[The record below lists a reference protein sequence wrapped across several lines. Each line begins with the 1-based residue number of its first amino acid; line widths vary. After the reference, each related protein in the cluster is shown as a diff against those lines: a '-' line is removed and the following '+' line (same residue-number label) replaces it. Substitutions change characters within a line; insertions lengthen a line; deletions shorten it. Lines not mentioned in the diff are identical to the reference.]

1 MRAHPARGLAAHA
14 DATLPLITGMETP
27 LEIGYVLQN
36 GVPDFTKV
44 SGPLLH
50 IRAVVQGLRKAGHHV
65 RTVAARDHG
74 VMWTDDLES
83 WTNAPYGFSRM
94 PPFRLV
100 ERPLR
105 RLQYELGLP
114 YLNLFESIRYADA
127 CSQALRGRTII
138 YERHGYLGYGGVL
151 TARRRGVPLVIELN
165 GNIVREIDAIGIA
178 MSDTQRRIGR
188 WITRRT
194 LLAADHVVVVSDA
207 LNRELVERLR
217 IPPNRITTV
226 VNGVD
231 VELFSH
237 ARDTLEVRRRYEL
250 GRGPLVTFVGS
261 FQPWHGVDALVG
273 AFGAVHR
280 RYPEARLLL
289 VGDGEG
295 RENVVAQLRTTTYAD
310 RVVLTGRMLPA
321 QVADIVLASD
331 AVVAP
336 YAYRHDDIVG
346 TPLKLMEYMAAGK
359 AIVATTAHIHEIVEH
374 GRTGL
379 RVEPA
384 SADALAAGILTVLDD
399 AHLRARLGNAA
410 RAHVQQFSWDAV
422 VQKLLAVFAAVTSR

>member
-1 MRAHPARGLAAHA
+1 MGTAF
-14 DATLPLITGMETP
+14 
-27 LEIGYVLQN
+27 EIGYVLQN

-50 IRAVVQGLRKAGHHV
+50 VRAVVQGLRKAGHPV
-65 RTVAARDHG
+65 RTVASQDRG

-83 WTNAPYGFSRM
+83 WTNVAYGFSRRS
-94 PPFRLV
+94 PFRLI

-114 YLNLFESIRYADA
+114 YFNLFDSIRYADA

-151 TARRRGVPLVIELN
+151 TARHLGVPIVIELN
-165 GNIVREIDAIGIA
+165 GNIIREIDAMGVA
-178 MSDTQRRIGR
+178 MSDTQRHIGR

-207 LNRELVERLR
+207 LNRELVEQLR
-217 IPPNRITTV
+217 IPPQRITTV

-231 VELFSH
+231 VELFSN
-237 ARDTLEVRRRYEL
+237 ARGTSDVRRRYAI
-250 GRGPLVTFVGS
+250 GAGPLVTFVGS
-261 FQPWHGVDALVG
+261 FQPWHGVNALAE

-295 RENVVAQLRTTTYAD
+295 RDTIVTQLRATAYGD
-310 RVVLTGRMLPA
+310 RVVLTGRLPPT
-321 QVADIVLASD
+321 QVADIVHASD
-331 AVVAP
+331 IAVAP
-336 YAYRHDDIVG
+336 YAYKHDDIVG

-359 AIVATTAHIHEIVEH
+359 PIVATTARIHEIVDH

-399 AHLRARLGNAA
+399 ADLRARLGAAA

-422 VQKLLAVFAAVTSR
+422 VQKLLAVFAAVTS